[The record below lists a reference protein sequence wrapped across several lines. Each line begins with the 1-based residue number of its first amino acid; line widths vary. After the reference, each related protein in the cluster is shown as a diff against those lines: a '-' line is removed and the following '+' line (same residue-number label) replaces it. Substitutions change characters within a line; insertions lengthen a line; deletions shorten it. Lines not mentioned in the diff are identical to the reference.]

1 MMTDDQ
7 AREDIRIIKAMLAK
21 TKAATADSGMVFV
34 LWGGLITAAMAV
46 DLVLSQNHLYQWI
59 WLVWLVAGLIGWV
72 ASILYGIRRGRR
84 EPVTSYVQTAAHY
97 LYIGS
102 GVGFLLVC
110 FIFPL
115 LKVYSYEGIPILFSA
130 VAGILFFV
138 MSGIFESPLLRG
150 LGLLWWLG
158 GIGLIFLAGNTR
170 QLAFGLLIVAGY
182 DIPAILLWAKHREA
196 TPAR

>member
-1 MMTDDQ
+1 MTDDQ
-7 AREDIRIIKAMLAK
+7 TRDDIRIIRTMLAK
-21 TKAATADSGMVFV
+21 TKAATAESGTIFV

-46 DLVLSQNHLYQWI
+46 ELVLSLNGLDRWI
-59 WLVWLVAGLIGWV
+59 WLVWMTAGLIGWV
-72 ASILYGIRRGRR
+72 ASILYGVRRGRR
-84 EPVTSYVQTAAHY
+84 EPVTSYVQTAARH

-115 LKVYSYEGIPILFSA
+115 LKAYSYEEIPILFSA

-138 MSGIFESPLLRG
+138 MGGIFESPILRWF
-150 LGLLWWLG
+150 GLLWWG
-158 GIGLIFLAGNTR
+158 GGVGLTFLAGNTR

-182 DIPAILLWAKHREA
+182 DIPAVLVWAKHRKETA
-196 TPAR
+196 AR